1 MAKVLFTAVV
11 ADMRGKL
18 AGTVFTK
25 NRGGAVARTKVSPVN
40 RRTTSQQTRRS
51 VFGNMSSA
59 WRALTEAQRQSWIE
73 GAPGF
78 ARTDQFKNQKVLSGQ
93 QLFVGLNSNLQKIGK
108 AMLSVCPVPQ
118 GAPVEWLDP
127 PSFAVKVGNGTTTV
141 DRVSVSLVGANI
153 IAHGYD
159 VVPYVRFTRPMSQ
172 GVNNPT
178 GSFKHVTT
186 NTPATDFY
194 FGSGDPGEFMPGYGF
209 VFGGIPPIG
218 SKVFMEVTG
227 INADTGE
234 AGAPIIVSATS
245 VAA

>member
-40 RRTTSQQTRRS
+40 RQTASQQMRRS
-51 VFGNMSSA
+51 VFGGLSSA
-59 WRALTEAQRQSWIE
+59 WRELTEAQRQTWID

-78 ARTDQFKNQKVLSGQ
+78 ARTDQFRNLRTLSGQ

-108 AMLSVCPVPQ
+108 AALNVCPVPQ
-118 GAPVEWLDP
+118 GAPVKWIDP
-127 PSFAVKVGNGTTTV
+127 PTFAVKVGNGTTTV
-141 DRVSVSLVGANI
+141 DLVSVYLTGAEVI
-153 IAHGYD
+153 SSGLD

-172 GVNNPT
+172 GVNNPA

-186 NTPATDFY
+186 ATPDTDFY
-194 FGSGDPGEFMPGYGF
+194 FSSGNAGEFMPQYGF
-209 VFGGIPPIG
+209 VFGDIPPVG
-218 SKVFMEVTG
+218 SKVFMEVVG

-234 AGAPIIVSATS
+234 SSAPIIVATTS
-245 VAA
+245 VSA